1 MFRPLLTTATAAF
14 VLAGLAL
21 SPALSQEAAP
31 AAAAPAAD
39 PAAAVPPEQLA
50 AALDF
55 LETSGATKGF
65 EDMIPQFLDQGRLRY
80 AAQRPELEKSINDAA
95 LGLVPEIVKQRDVL
109 NTKLAALYA
118 TQFSADELKEIAAFY
133 HTPVGQKLAANQVKI
148 LQKSVPVVQ
157 AWSRSLSEIVSKRIK
172 EEVAKQGQK
181 L

>member
-1 MFRPLLTTATAAF
+1 MAAW

-21 SPALSQEAAP
+21 SPAAAQQAAP
-31 AAAAPAAD
+31 AAPAAPAAD
-39 PAAAVPPEQLA
+39 PVAAIPPEHLA
-50 AALDF
+50 AARDF
-55 LETSGATKGF
+55 LVTSGATKGF

-80 AAQRPELEKSINDAA
+80 VAQRPELEKMIDDVA

-109 NTKLAALYA
+109 NDKLAALYT
-118 TQFSADELKEIAAFY
+118 TQFSIDELKEIAAFY

-148 LQKSVPVVQ
+148 LQASVPVVQ
-157 AWSRSLSEIVSKRIK
+157 AWSRGLSELVARRIK